1 MKKVLIGSLATIL
14 CLPLAAHN
22 NEVCE
27 YGLNYNINISS
38 DTIKFSNEETNTV
51 EFSGSTIIV
60 DGKKLELNSEQKA
73 YSAKFDRQTRQVVP
87 KIADIAIEGA
97 EIGLKAAT
105 LAVTALF
112 GEDQEV
118 HKDLILP
125 IEKISDKIKAN
136 VNDKMLNAHT
146 IETSFDEELEREIE
160 GLVAKALSKY
170 SGEILGQVL
179 SSVFSGDGEE
189 MKDFEFR
196 MENLEHDIE
205 TYVDSQATALEA
217 KAETLCEDIKL
228 LSELD
233 QKLIMV
239 DGYPS
244 TGLISLGNDH
254 SKKLSS
260 IKFDFNR

>member
-1 MKKVLIGSLATIL
+1 MKKFLIGSLVTAL

-27 YGLNYNINISS
+27 YGLDYNININSN
-38 DTIKFSNEETNTV
+38 TIMFSNEQTNTV
-51 EFSGSTIIV
+51 EFSDSSITV
-60 DGKKLELNSEQKA
+60 DGKKLELNTEQRG
-73 YSAKFDRQTRQVVP
+73 YSRQFQQGTRQVVP

-112 GEDQEV
+112 GDDQAV

-125 IEKISDKIKAN
+125 IERISDKIKAN
-136 VNDKMLNAHT
+136 VNDKMINAHT
-146 IETSFDEELEREIE
+146 IETSFDQELEQEIE

-170 SGEILGQVL
+170 SGKILGQVL
-179 SSVFSGDGEE
+179 SSVFSGDNEE

-205 TYVDSQATALEA
+205 TYVDSQANALEA
-217 KAETLCEDIKL
+217 KAEKICEDIKL

-233 QKLIMV
+233 QKLVSV
-239 DGYPS
+239 DGYPKN
-244 TGLISLGNDH
+244 GLISLGNDH

-260 IKFDFNR
+260 IKFDFNH

>member
-1 MKKVLIGSLATIL
+1 MKKILIGSLATIL

-27 YGLNYNINISS
+27 YGLDYNININSNS
-38 DTIKFSNEETNTV
+38 VKFSNDKTSTI
-51 EFSGSTIIV
+51 EFSDSTITV
-60 DGKKLELNSEQKA
+60 DGKTLKLNSEQRG
-73 YSAKFDRQTRQVVP
+73 YSHQFEKGTRQVVP

-125 IEKISDKIKAN
+125 IEKISEKIKAN
-136 VNDKMLNAHT
+136 VNDKMINAHT
-146 IETSFDEELEREIE
+146 IETSFDQELEQEIE

-170 SGEILGQVL
+170 SGKILGQVL

-205 TYVDSQATALEA
+205 TYVDSQAVALEE
-217 KAETLCEDIKL
+217 KAETICEDIKI

-233 QKLIMV
+233 QKLMAV

-244 TGLISLGNDH
+244 KGLISLGNDH

-260 IKFDFNR
+260 IKFDFNH